1 VTTGTGQ
8 AGAPLAAAAAMADS
22 LRTGQAMPRPVPA
35 PGRADAIACSG
46 TLPGAPKSCA
56 AAADPRGAGLA
67 ISSR

>member
-1 VTTGTGQ
+1 
-8 AGAPLAAAAAMADS
+8 MADS

-56 AAADPRGAGLA
+56 AAADPRSAGLA